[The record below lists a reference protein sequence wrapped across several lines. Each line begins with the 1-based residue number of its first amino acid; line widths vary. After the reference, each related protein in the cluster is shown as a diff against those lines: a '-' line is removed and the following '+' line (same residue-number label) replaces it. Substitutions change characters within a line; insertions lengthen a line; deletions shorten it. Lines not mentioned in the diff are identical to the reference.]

1 VSSDHGELWQRLAAL
16 PAPDRLAAL
25 TEAVTAEFKT
35 ALLMARNDDLPATG
49 NLFDLGLTSQ
59 RAVEA
64 RERLQ
69 AALGCEIGIS
79 ELFERPCVR
88 DLVAAL
94 ARGPVADLFSAS
106 AAGSA
111 APSVRAPAP
120 APSPTQAPP
129 QAPEPA
135 PDRIALPLPADLRT
149 ALQERLDQLRRG

>member
-1 VSSDHGELWQRLAAL
+1 
-16 PAPDRLAAL
+16 
-25 TEAVTAEFKT
+25 
-35 ALLMARNDDLPATG
+35 MARNDDLPATG

-94 ARGPVADLFSAS
+94 ARGPVAELFGAS
-106 AAGSA
+106 AAGSV
-111 APSVRAPAP
+111 APSVPPA